1 MGKTLIITDDVYYEL
16 VKMKGEKS
24 ISEFLRELLGKEK
37 KGNLDVLMI
46 GFASMSEDDA
56 KELEN
61 KIREVEEWLDSW
73 TPVS

>member
-46 GFASMSEDDA
+46 GFVSMSEDDA